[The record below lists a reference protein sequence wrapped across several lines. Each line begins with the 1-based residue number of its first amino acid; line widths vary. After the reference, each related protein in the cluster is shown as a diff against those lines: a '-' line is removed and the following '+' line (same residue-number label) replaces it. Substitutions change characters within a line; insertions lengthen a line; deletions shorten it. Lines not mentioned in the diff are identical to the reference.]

1 MRPLS
6 GDGDQW
12 GLDEVTVGDQLGL
25 VEVAVDGRGLVGA
38 G

>member
-6 GDGDQW
+6 GNGDQW
-12 GLDEVTVGDQLGL
+12 GLDDVVVGDQWGLGETT
-25 VEVAVDGRGLVGA
+25 VGGRGLVGA